1 MEAKSQNNKS
11 KYFIESLTEK
21 IFLISASVAV
31 ISLLLIIGFV
41 FYKGLRPFIIEG
53 YSFWDFI
60 FGTQWIPSANKYG
73 ILPMIVASLGATIG
87 ALLIGVPVGILTS
100 IFIAEI
106 APKKIAK
113 IMSGAVELLAGIPS
127 VLYGV
132 FGLAIIVPTIQ
143 EVFNLPKG
151 QSLLAVIIVLAIMM
165 LPTVITV
172 SETAIRAVPHA
183 YKEGSLALGAS
194 KTETIFK
201 VIVPAAKSGIMTGV
215 VLGIGRAIGETMA
228 VILVAGNTPVIPSS
242 IMDSVRPLT
251 TNIALEMGYAFGTHQ
266 EMLFATGVVLFTF
279 ILILNLVLV
288 PINRIGIYGAIISS
302 IISDIFIFAICF
314 ITLKK
319 QITTKLYVSKYIV
332 KPTIAGVFM
341 SITSYI
347 MYNNII
353 NKIQNNIIV
362 LFVSIFSGMM
372 VYFILIIALKIL
384 TEEEIYMLPYGQKL
398 FRTFKSKKQQMQV
411 KSTHTELP
419 KHGNLRGKRV
429 CKKIKIKKEGF

>member
-1 MEAKSQNNKS
+1 MEAKSQNNNS

-41 FYKGLRPFIIEG
+41 FYKGLRPFIVEG

-143 EVFNLPKG
+143 DVFNLPKG

-172 SETAIRAVPHA
+172 SETAIRAVPNA

-266 EMLFATGVVLFTF
+266 EMLFATGVVLFIF
-279 ILILNLVLV
+279 ILILNLVL
-288 PINRIGIYGAIISS
+288 S
-302 IISDIFIFAICF
+302 
-314 ITLKK
+314 
-319 QITTKLYVSKYIV
+319 KLS
-332 KPTIAGVFM
+332 
-341 SITSYI
+341 
-347 MYNNII
+347 
-353 NKIQNNIIV
+353 NK
-362 LFVSIFSGMM
+362 G
-372 VYFILIIALKIL
+372 
-384 TEEEIYMLPYGQKL
+384 
-398 FRTFKSKKQQMQV
+398 
-411 KSTHTELP
+411 
-419 KHGNLRGKRV
+419 GK
-429 CKKIKIKKEGF
+429 

>member
-1 MEAKSQNNKS
+1 
-11 KYFIESLTEK
+11 
-21 IFLISASVAV
+21 
-31 ISLLLIIGFV
+31 
-41 FYKGLRPFIIEG
+41 
-53 YSFWDFI
+53 
-60 FGTQWIPSANKYG
+60 
-73 ILPMIVASLGATIG
+73 MIVASLGATIG

-143 EVFNLPKG
+143 DVFNLPKG

-172 SETAIRAVPHA
+172 SETAIRAVPNA

-201 VIVPAAKSGIMTGV
+201 VIVPAAKSGIMTAV

-279 ILILNLVLV
+279 ILILNLVL
-288 PINRIGIYGAIISS
+288 S
-302 IISDIFIFAICF
+302 
-314 ITLKK
+314 
-319 QITTKLYVSKYIV
+319 KLS
-332 KPTIAGVFM
+332 
-341 SITSYI
+341 
-347 MYNNII
+347 
-353 NKIQNNIIV
+353 NK
-362 LFVSIFSGMM
+362 G
-372 VYFILIIALKIL
+372 
-384 TEEEIYMLPYGQKL
+384 
-398 FRTFKSKKQQMQV
+398 
-411 KSTHTELP
+411 
-419 KHGNLRGKRV
+419 GK
-429 CKKIKIKKEGF
+429 

>member
-41 FYKGLRPFIIEG
+41 FYKGLRPFIVEG

-100 IFIAEI
+100 IFIVEI
-106 APKKIAK
+106 APKRISK

-143 EVFNLPKG
+143 DIFNLPKG

-172 SETAIRAVPHA
+172 SETAIRAVPNA

-279 ILILNLVLV
+279 ILILNLVL
-288 PINRIGIYGAIISS
+288 S
-302 IISDIFIFAICF
+302 
-314 ITLKK
+314 
-319 QITTKLYVSKYIV
+319 KLS
-332 KPTIAGVFM
+332 
-341 SITSYI
+341 
-347 MYNNII
+347 
-353 NKIQNNIIV
+353 NK
-362 LFVSIFSGMM
+362 G
-372 VYFILIIALKIL
+372 
-384 TEEEIYMLPYGQKL
+384 
-398 FRTFKSKKQQMQV
+398 
-411 KSTHTELP
+411 
-419 KHGNLRGKRV
+419 GK
-429 CKKIKIKKEGF
+429 

>member
-1 MEAKSQNNKS
+1 MEAKSQNNKG

-41 FYKGLRPFIIEG
+41 FYKGLRPFIVEG

-113 IMSGAVELLAGIPS
+113 VMSGAVELLAGIPS

-143 EVFNLPKG
+143 DVFNLPKG

-172 SETAIRAVPHA
+172 SETAIRAVPNA

-279 ILILNLVLV
+279 ILILNLVL
-288 PINRIGIYGAIISS
+288 S
-302 IISDIFIFAICF
+302 
-314 ITLKK
+314 
-319 QITTKLYVSKYIV
+319 KLS
-332 KPTIAGVFM
+332 
-341 SITSYI
+341 
-347 MYNNII
+347 
-353 NKIQNNIIV
+353 NK
-362 LFVSIFSGMM
+362 G
-372 VYFILIIALKIL
+372 
-384 TEEEIYMLPYGQKL
+384 
-398 FRTFKSKKQQMQV
+398 
-411 KSTHTELP
+411 
-419 KHGNLRGKRV
+419 GK
-429 CKKIKIKKEGF
+429 

>member
-41 FYKGLRPFIIEG
+41 FYKGLRPFIVEG

-87 ALLIGVPVGILTS
+87 ALLIGVPVGILTA

-106 APKKIAK
+106 APKRISKV
-113 IMSGAVELLAGIPS
+113 MSGAVELLAGIPS

-143 EVFNLPKG
+143 DVFNLPKG

-172 SETAIRAVPHA
+172 SETAIRAVPNA

-279 ILILNLVLV
+279 ILILNLVL
-288 PINRIGIYGAIISS
+288 S
-302 IISDIFIFAICF
+302 
-314 ITLKK
+314 
-319 QITTKLYVSKYIV
+319 KLS
-332 KPTIAGVFM
+332 
-341 SITSYI
+341 
-347 MYNNII
+347 
-353 NKIQNNIIV
+353 NK
-362 LFVSIFSGMM
+362 G
-372 VYFILIIALKIL
+372 
-384 TEEEIYMLPYGQKL
+384 
-398 FRTFKSKKQQMQV
+398 
-411 KSTHTELP
+411 
-419 KHGNLRGKRV
+419 GK
-429 CKKIKIKKEGF
+429 

>member
-1 MEAKSQNNKS
+1 MEAKSQNNNS

-165 LPTVITV
+165 LPTVTTV
-172 SETAIRAVPHA
+172 SETAIRAVPNA

-279 ILILNLVLV
+279 ILILNLVL
-288 PINRIGIYGAIISS
+288 S
-302 IISDIFIFAICF
+302 
-314 ITLKK
+314 
-319 QITTKLYVSKYIV
+319 KLS
-332 KPTIAGVFM
+332 
-341 SITSYI
+341 
-347 MYNNII
+347 
-353 NKIQNNIIV
+353 NK
-362 LFVSIFSGMM
+362 G
-372 VYFILIIALKIL
+372 
-384 TEEEIYMLPYGQKL
+384 
-398 FRTFKSKKQQMQV
+398 
-411 KSTHTELP
+411 
-419 KHGNLRGKRV
+419 GK
-429 CKKIKIKKEGF
+429 

>member
-41 FYKGLRPFIIEG
+41 FYKGLRPFIVEG

-87 ALLIGVPVGILTS
+87 ALLIGVPVGILTA

-106 APKKIAK
+106 APKRISK

-143 EVFNLPKG
+143 DIFNLPKG

-172 SETAIRAVPHA
+172 SETAIRAVPNA

-279 ILILNLVLV
+279 ILILNLVL
-288 PINRIGIYGAIISS
+288 S
-302 IISDIFIFAICF
+302 
-314 ITLKK
+314 
-319 QITTKLYVSKYIV
+319 KLS
-332 KPTIAGVFM
+332 
-341 SITSYI
+341 
-347 MYNNII
+347 
-353 NKIQNNIIV
+353 NK
-362 LFVSIFSGMM
+362 G
-372 VYFILIIALKIL
+372 
-384 TEEEIYMLPYGQKL
+384 
-398 FRTFKSKKQQMQV
+398 
-411 KSTHTELP
+411 
-419 KHGNLRGKRV
+419 GK
-429 CKKIKIKKEGF
+429 